1 MSQTLACTTLLVHD
15 YDTAIDFFTRALR
28 FALLQDTVLPDGKRW
43 ILVGPACGEGG
54 KLLLA
59 QASTPEQQRCVGQ
72 QAGGRVFQF
81 LHTRDFAADHAHML
95 GQGVVFAESPRV
107 EPYGTVAVFLDVVGN
122 KWDLLQPAA
131 T

>member
-15 YDTAIDFFTRALR
+15 YDTAIDFFTRALQ
-28 FALLQDTVLPDGKRW
+28 FSLWQDTALPDGRRW
-43 ILVGPACGEGG
+43 VLVGPASGDGG

-59 QASTPEQQRCVGQ
+59 QASTPEQRLCVGH

-81 LHTRDFAADHAHML
+81 LHTSDFAADHAHMCA
-95 GQGVVFAESPRV
+95 QGVVFDESPRA
-107 EPYGTVAVFLDVVGN
+107 EPYGTVAVFRDLCGN

-131 T
+131 A